1 MSISFMFSLLIN
13 SVTVFSKD
21 FKKLSA
27 DFSSYKSP
35 RYSNLNENSPLILE
49 SSAEIFA
56 LASGTSMVSAKISF
70 PQKLIF
76 LNISP

>member
-1 MSISFMFSLLIN
+1 MFSFPIN
-13 SVTVFSKD
+13 SVTAFSND
-21 FKKLSA
+21 FRKLSA
-27 DFSSYKSP
+27 DFSSYKSAL
-35 RYSNLNENSPLILE
+35 YSNLIENLPLILE

-56 LASGTSMVSAKISF
+56 FASETSTLSANISL

>member
-1 MSISFMFSLLIN
+1 MSSIFSLLIN
-13 SVTVFSKD
+13 SVTVFSND

-27 DFSSYKSP
+27 DFSSYKSA
-35 RYSNLNENSPLILE
+35 RYSNLNENLPSILE

-56 LASGTSMVSAKISF
+56 FASGTSILSANISF